1 MTEAAS
7 GARQLPRTLAA
18 LLALAPVV
26 LAAALGN
33 AATMPNLAGWYAS
46 LVKPA
51 LNPPNWVFG
60 PVWTALYLL
69 IVCGFYRILRSRP
82 SSARWRAIWI
92 FLSQMTLNCVWSFA
106 FFAARSPMLGMM
118 VIVAMEMAIIAT
130 IVLFRRIDKTAARLL
145 WPYAAWVAFAAY
157 LNAAIC
163 RLN

>member
-1 MTEAAS
+1 MSDAALTRPL
-7 GARQLPRTLAA
+7 ARPLAA

-69 IVCGFYRILRSRP
+69 IACAFYRILRSKP
-82 SSARWRAIWI
+82 STERWRAISI
-92 FLSQMTLNCVWSFA
+92 FLFQTTLNCAWSFA
-106 FFAARSPMLGMM
+106 FFAAHSALLGVV
-118 VIVAMEMAIIAT
+118 VIVALEAAIVAT
-130 IVLFRRIDKTAARLL
+130 IFLFQRIDKTAARLL

>member
-1 MTEAAS
+1 MPDAAF
-7 GARQLPRTLAA
+7 ARPLSRPLAA

-33 AATMPNLAGWYAS
+33 AATAPNLASWYAN

-69 IVCGFYRILRSRP
+69 IACAFYRILRSRP
-82 SSARWRAIWI
+82 STARRRAISI
-92 FLSQMTLNCVWSFA
+92 FLFQMALNCAWSFA
-106 FFAARSPMLGMM
+106 FFSARSPMLGMI
-118 VIVAMEMAIIAT
+118 VIVAMEAAIVAA
-130 IVLFRRIDKTAARLL
+130 IVLFHRIDKTAARLL

-157 LNAAIC
+157 LNAAIW

>member
-1 MTEAAS
+1 MSDAVLT
-7 GARQLPRTLAA
+7 RPLPRPLAA

-33 AATMPNLAGWYAS
+33 AATAPNLAGWYAN

-69 IVCGFYRILRSRP
+69 IACAFYRILRSKP
-82 SSARWRAIWI
+82 STARQRAISI
-92 FLSQMTLNCVWSFA
+92 FLFQMALNCAWSFA
-106 FFAARSPMLGMM
+106 FFAAHSPMLAVM
-118 VIVAMEMAIIAT
+118 VIVAMEAAIVAA

-157 LNAAIC
+157 LNAAVW

>member
-1 MTEAAS
+1 MTGAAF
-7 GARQLPRTLAA
+7 ARPAPRPLAA

-26 LAAALGN
+26 LAAALGA
-33 AATMPNLAGWYAS
+33 AATTPNLAGWYGG

-69 IVCGFYRILRSRP
+69 IAGSFYRILRSKP
-82 SSARWRAIWI
+82 SAARRRAIFI
-92 FLSQMTLNCVWSFA
+92 FLFQMALNCAWCFA
-106 FFAARSPMLGMM
+106 FFSARDPMLGLT
-118 VIVAMEMAIIAT
+118 VIVAMEAAIIAT
-130 IVLFRRIDKTAARLL
+130 VVLFQRIDKMAARLL

-157 LNAAIC
+157 LNAAIW